1 MAWFIPLT
9 LVVLG
14 PGALVRARL
23 RRNRNRALT
32 TEPVSSEWLA
42 ESRGREEPRW

>member
-1 MAWFIPLT
+1 MVWLIPLT

-14 PGALVRARL
+14 AGALVRARF
-23 RRNRNRALT
+23 RRNRNRSLT

-42 ESRGREEPRW
+42 ESRGRSEHHW